1 MGLALVRMVSIE
13 TLTTEED
20 VLLLEEVIEKHNGS
34 LERALVCVVDDILG
48 NMVVEHVVHQIL
60 KILK

>member
-20 VLLLEEVIEKHNGS
+20 VLLLEEVIEKHNES

-48 NMVVEHVVHQIL
+48 NMVEHVVHQIL